1 MFQKKEWKK
10 KENNL
15 NINRENYH
23 KLYMLLCVVDLK
35 QNIMAESNIKW
46 KVKQLKKDGLTIEQI
61 QDFAKEQMLKN
72 NRADTVRFWQNVHNN
87 VYIHYT

>member
-1 MFQKKEWKK
+1 
-10 KENNL
+10 
-15 NINRENYH
+15 
-23 KLYMLLCVVDLK
+23 
-35 QNIMAESNIKW
+35 MAESNIKW